1 MKQSNRQKKAIEHL
15 QRIDAANVFY
25 FNAATG
31 AAKFIRG
38 RLSEA
43 SDNEPESI
51 ARAFLED
58 CAGLLDLQQGLTESL
73 AVSQIET
80 DRQGFTH
87 ISFAQSLNGIPVF
100 EGSTQVHINA
110 RGVVVAYKDNR
121 IAALDIVTDP
131 ELEAKLAIATAIRD
145 SAKERRQ
152 ISESRAMLTIFRD
165 DRKKAH
171 LAWQVTWLVKGDM
184 GSRFHMIDAH
194 SGDVLF
200 RYTHMR
206 GIAAR
211 QTYSADNTANLK
223 ARLLLTNNQSSADVV
238 AQAAH
243 KHAKMV
249 YDYYLNTFGRDSYDG
264 LGARL
269 VSTVHFQQDYNNAY
283 WSPRDQQMVYGDGD
297 GIQFS
302 PLSLA
307 LDVVGHELTHAV
319 TSRTA
324 RFVYAG
330 QSGALDESFAD
341 FFGVMVSND
350 GDITDWKMGEGVTTP
365 LKSGDAL
372 RDLSDPAKYNQ
383 PDHMDSFMSLAA
395 GELPHWKKNDSGYV
409 HTNSG
414 IPNKAAFLTVAGGVH
429 HGITVVGMGREKAEQ
444 IYYLA
449 LTSYLSSATDS
460 RWTFKQARYALLNAC
475 EQLYGDAGDEYA
487 TVKNAWAGVGVGEPD
502 AAFAVV
508 HKDTS
513 PALSIPDNDAAG
525 ISSVLNVEED
535 GLIQDIYVGID
546 IEHSYIGDLR
556 VILTSPAGESVV
568 LHDRSGGS
576 SQNILETYNLQSHPL
591 LNTFVGDQAQ
601 GDWALAVSDHARL
614 DAGVLQYWE
623 LLLSLQ
629 KSEKKELAKQA
640 EPELQIP
647 DNNSAGIASVMSV
660 EVSGELVRLDVSVDI
675 SHTWIGD
682 LRVLLVS
689 PSGAEILLHDRT
701 GKSRNDIRKTFST
714 SSHAAM
720 SLLVGESVQ
729 GDWQLQVADAA
740 ARDVGV
746 LHAWSFALTYR

>member
-1 MKQSNRQKKAIEHL
+1 MKQSNRQKKAVERL
-15 QRIDAANVFY
+15 QHIDAANAVY
-25 FNAATG
+25 CNSATG

-43 SDNEPESI
+43 SDNDPESI
-51 ARAFLED
+51 ARAFLEAN
-58 CAGLLDLQQGLTESL
+58 AGLLDLQSGLHETL
-73 AVSQIET
+73 DVSQIET
-80 DRQGFTH
+80 DAQGFTH
-87 ISFAQSLNGIPVF
+87 ISFAQSLNGIAVF
-100 EGSTQVHINA
+100 EGSTQVHIDA
-110 RGVVVAYKDNR
+110 QGVVVAYKDNR
-121 IAALDIVTDP
+121 LAALGVVIDP
-131 ELEAKLAIATAIRD
+131 ELEMRIAIATAIRD
-145 SAKERRQ
+145 SAMERHQ
-152 ISESRAMLTIFRD
+152 ISESEAILTLYRD
-165 DRKKAH
+165 DRKKTH
-171 LAWQVTWLVKGDM
+171 LVWQVTWLADGDT

-211 QTYSADNTANLK
+211 QTYSADNTDNLK
-223 ARLLLTNNQSSADVV
+223 ARLLLTDDQSSADVV

-302 PLSLA
+302 PLALA

-350 GDITDWKMGEGVTTP
+350 GEITDWKMGEGVYTP
-365 LKSGDAL
+365 LNAGDAL
-372 RDLSDPAKYNQ
+372 RDLADPAKYNQ
-383 PDHMDSFMSLAA
+383 PDHMDSFLSLAA

-409 HTNSG
+409 HSNSG
-414 IPNKAAFLTVAGGVH
+414 IPNKAAFLTVAGGSH

-449 LTSYLSSATDS
+449 LTSYLNSATDS

-475 EQLYGDAGDEYA
+475 RQLYGDAGDEYA

-525 ISSVLNVEED
+525 VSSALHVEED
-535 GLIQDIYVGID
+535 GLIQNIYVGID

-556 VILTSPAGESVV
+556 VMLTSPAGESVV

-576 SQNILETYNLQSHPL
+576 NQNILEAYNLQSHPL
-591 LNTFVGDQAQ
+591 LNTFIGDQAQ
-601 GDWALAVSDHARL
+601 GDWALAVSDHARI
-614 DAGVLQYWE
+614 DTGVLQYWE
-623 LLLSLQ
+623 FSLSLQ
-629 KSEKKELAKQA
+629 KSKKKELAKQA
-640 EPELQIP
+640 TPELQIP
-647 DNNSAGIASVMSV
+647 DNNPTGITSVLSV
-660 EVSGELVRLDVSVDI
+660 DASGELVRLDVSVDI

-701 GKSRNDIRKTFST
+701 GRSRNDIRKTFST

-720 SLLVGESVQ
+720 GLLVGEPVQ
-729 GDWQLQVADAA
+729 GDWHLKVSDAA
-740 ARDVGV
+740 AKDVGV
-746 LHAWSFALTYR
+746 LHSWGFVLTYR